1 MPHTQTILAV
11 AVVGIGGAVAY
22 MFIKG
27 RPPAVQQSV
36 VDPNLLPLDQQFKNS
51 NLRSTDISYNQVFKN
66 ALVQGTNWAF
76 SGGKAANGALG
87 NAVRLKGGAP
97 KIIGAGVKKVG
108 KSVFKIFCGQHPLPL
123 GQ

>member
-11 AVVGIGGAVAY
+11 AAVGIGGALAY
-22 MFIKG
+22 LFIKG
-27 RPPAVQQSV
+27 RPPAVQQTV
-36 VDPNLLPLDQQFKNS
+36 VNPNILPPDQQFKNS
-51 NLRSTDISYNQVFKN
+51 NLRQTDLTYNQVFKN
-66 ALVQGTNWAF
+66 ALVQGTAWAF

-87 NAVRLKGGAP
+87 SAVRLKSGAP